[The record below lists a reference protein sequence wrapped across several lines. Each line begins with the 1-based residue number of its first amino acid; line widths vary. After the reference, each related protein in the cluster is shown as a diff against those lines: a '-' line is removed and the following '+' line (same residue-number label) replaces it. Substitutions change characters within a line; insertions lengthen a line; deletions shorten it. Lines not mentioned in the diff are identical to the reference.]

1 MTARFVALVITL
13 AAIVTE
19 RRAAF
24 QEPVCTETLHEATPG
39 WHLRT
44 HLLLEHL
51 FDHSVYN
58 IPERDI
64 GHADMPGRNRGHYE
78 FDATLF

>member
-1 MTARFVALVITL
+1 MAIRFAVFAAALV
-13 AAIVTE
+13 AIVTE

-24 QEPVCTETLHEATPG
+24 QDPVCTETLHEATLG

-51 FDHSVYN
+51 FDHGVYN
-58 IPERDI
+58 VPERDI
-64 GHADMPGRNRGHYE
+64 GHAVMPGRNRGHYE
-78 FDATLF
+78 FDAPLF